1 MRAENGGCE
10 GAGGDNISGT
20 QNKFKLYIDIYVYIW
35 YNIYGV
41 VCCPTAT
48 SVFHSGLRCLAAET
62 SVYRPTVG
70 GDVLDAPR
78 VAM

>member
-1 MRAENGGCE
+1 MQVKNGGAE
-10 GAGGDNISGT
+10 GQGGDNISGT

-48 SVFHSGLRCLAAET
+48 SVSIRDCDVWLLK
-62 SVYRPTVG
+62 RPFT
-70 GDVLDAPR
+70 AHP
-78 VAM
+78 